1 MSRRD
6 AEDHA
11 DGVRYFAALPLV
23 VPATGRARK
32 PEGEDSVKHP
42 RSIVVAA
49 LVAGLMTAT
58 TGTAVASFPGQST
71 VAFVRYNGSDY
82 RVIEMRPNGTE
93 EHRVL
98 GPESKAA
105 FSSAAMSPD
114 GRRAAISIYDGS
126 QYDLWTK
133 RLDGNLRQVTDTPN
147 RNEYSPTWTPD
158 GDTIVFMESDGVS
171 YAAIVRRDADG
182 SRRRQIYWTDQDFLM
197 YPTVSPDG
205 DRVLFSAPRLGEPTR
220 GIADYDLVTMR
231 LDGTGRRWLTD
242 DDTKDQ
248 IAGDW
253 SPDGQRVAFLI
264 AQTLK
269 PRPAFGGGLATGT
282 PTPAGTAPVQPV
294 YSMSADGGGRRLIT
308 EKPGIVG
315 RVLYTPDGSRVMFA
329 RFSSV
334 SMDLYSTPVDGGVL
348 KPLTETV
355 KTYNSFD
362 LFGLPA

>member
-1 MSRRD
+1 MRHLR
-6 AEDHA
+6 
-11 DGVRYFAALPLV
+11 G
-23 VPATGRARK
+23 
-32 PEGEDSVKHP
+32 
-42 RSIVVAA
+42 IVVTA

-58 TGTAVASFPGQST
+58 AGTAVASFPGQST

-82 RVIEMRPNGTE
+82 RVIEMRPNGTD

-105 FSSAAMSPD
+105 FYSAAMSPD
-114 GRRAAISIYDGS
+114 GRRVALSISDGS

-158 GDTIVFMESDGVS
+158 GDTIVFMESDSVS

-182 SRRRQIYWTDQDFLM
+182 SRRRQIYWTDQDFLL

-205 DRVLFSAPRLGEPTR
+205 DRVLFSAPRLSAPTR
-220 GIADYDLVTMR
+220 GMADYDLVTMR

-242 DDTKDQ
+242 DDTRDQ

-253 SPDGQRVAFLI
+253 SPAGQRVAFLI
-264 AQTLK
+264 AQPLK
-269 PRPAFGGGLATGT
+269 PRPAFGGFPGT
-282 PTPAGTAPVQPV
+282 PSPAGTAPVQPV

-315 RVLYTPDGSRVMFA
+315 HVLYTPDGSRVMFS

-348 KPLTETV
+348 KPLTETT

-362 LFGLPA
+362 LFEQLN